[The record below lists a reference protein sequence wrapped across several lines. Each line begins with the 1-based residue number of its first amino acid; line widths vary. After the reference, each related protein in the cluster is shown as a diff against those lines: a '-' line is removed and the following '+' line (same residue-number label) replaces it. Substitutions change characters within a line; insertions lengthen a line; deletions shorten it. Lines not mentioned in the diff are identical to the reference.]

1 MKAII
6 NAKIITEDEI
16 LKGYNLLYMKEVI
29 AISKELPIWAETID
43 AKGAYLSAGFIDLHI
58 HGSKGADVMDATPHA
73 LETISTSVLETGTTS
88 FLATTMTMSEE
99 NIVSALENIK
109 NHNIKT
115 KRGSKI
121 LGVHLEGPFINPK
134 KHGAQN
140 PNYIQKPNV
149 EFIEPYMSIIK
160 MITLAP
166 EVEGG
171 EIFIKQIKEKYPKTI
186 LSIGHSDAS
195 FEKTKESFKWG
206 VSHATHL
213 FNAMNP
219 FHHREPGIV
228 GAVLESDEVS
238 CEIIADMIHLHPLFF
253 NILYQLKKE
262 KLLLV
267 TDAMRAGC
275 ISCGEYDLG
284 GQVVTVKE
292 GEARLFD
299 GTLAGSVLKLNEALK
314 NFYEHSDI
322 SLPNLIAMVT
332 KTPAQKLGLKIG
344 ELKESYMADM
354 VLFDKDFNIL
364 KTFVNGEMQF
374 KEIKFEEM
382 KFEEMKFDK
391 KG

>member
-73 LETISTSVLETGTTS
+73 LETISASLLSTGTTS
-88 FLATTMTMSEE
+88 FLATTMTMSEKK
-99 NIVSALENIK
+99 IVLALENIK
-109 NHNIKT
+109 NYNVKN
-115 KRGSKI
+115 RGGAKI
-121 LGVHLEGPFINPK
+121 LGVHLEGPFINLK

-140 PNYIQKPNV
+140 PSYIQKPNL
-149 EFIEPYMSIIK
+149 ELIESYMSIIK

-171 EIFIKQIKEKYPKTI
+171 ESFIKYIKNKYPKTL
-186 LSIGHSDAS
+186 LSIGHSNAS
-195 FEKTKESFKWG
+195 YEKSKESFKWG
-206 VSHATHL
+206 ISHATHL

-219 FHHREPGIV
+219 LHHREPGIV

-238 CEIIADMIHLHPLFF
+238 CEIIADMIHLHPIFF

-262 KLLLV
+262 KLVLV

-275 ISCGEYDLG
+275 MSCGEYDLG
-284 GQVVTVKE
+284 GQVVTVKN
-292 GEARLFD
+292 GEARLSD

-322 SLPNLIAMVT
+322 SLPKLISMVT
-332 KTPAQKLGLKIG
+332 KTPAQKLGLRVG

-364 KTFVNGEMQF
+364 KTFVNGE
-374 KEIKFEEM
+374 I
-382 KFEEMKFDK
+382 KFDK
-391 KG
+391 NSIF